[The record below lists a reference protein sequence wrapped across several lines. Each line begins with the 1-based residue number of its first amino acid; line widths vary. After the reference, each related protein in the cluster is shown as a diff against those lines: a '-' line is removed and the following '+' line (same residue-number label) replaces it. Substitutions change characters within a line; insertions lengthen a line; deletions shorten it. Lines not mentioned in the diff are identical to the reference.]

1 MSARLDAETKRLRAL
16 SPAQLADE
24 AGAAKSQTEAI
35 KAEAIRR
42 GYSELKVST
51 GNHSSHFSQVP
62 VRRCLAPQGMEP
74 PTA

>member
-16 SPAQLADE
+16 SLAQLAKK

-42 GYSELKVST
+42 GLAV
-51 GNHSSHFSQVP
+51 
-62 VRRCLAPQGMEP
+62 CLAPQGTEP
-74 PTA
+74 PTAQG